1 MHHLLTSLALIIA
14 GLFAG
19 PMTSSYDPP
28 QTMDDSEA
36 DEATMTEAR
45 DSLQRGNPAI
55 AVTLLSR
62 VTAQRPD
69 HPLAWALLAE
79 AHEALDQPDQAEAAR
94 ERA

>member
-1 MHHLLTSLALIIA
+1 MHHLLTSLALILA

-19 PMTSSYDPP
+19 PMTSAYDPP
-28 QTMDDSEA
+28 QTLEDGEA

-62 VTAQRPD
+62 ITAQRPD
-69 HPLAWALLAE
+69 HALAWALLAE
-79 AHEALDQPDQAEAAR
+79 AHEALGQQDEAEVAR

>member
-45 DSLQRGNPAI
+45 DSLQRGNPAMPEEQVARI
-55 AVTLLSR
+55 LHS
-62 VTAQRPD
+62 
-69 HPLAWALLAE
+69 
-79 AHEALDQPDQAEAAR
+79 ALDAGIS
-94 ERA
+94 